1 VTAFRRLLR
10 RRRWL
15 VVTLGA
21 LGALGAAGVA
31 IVVLAAP
38 WDHSTGRSGDV
49 RVDRATLRS
58 GQVVFVVV
66 NDSEETARIAQ
77 VIFNDAFVDFRQSQ
91 HLLSPG
97 DAEQITVSYPWI
109 RGESYEIQLMTAT
122 GPTVDYEL
130 DEAEAGTRSV
140 PA

>member
-1 VTAFRRLLR
+1 MTALRRFLP

-15 VVTLGA
+15 VATV
-21 LGALGAAGVA
+21 GALGAAGVA
-31 IVVLAAP
+31 ILVLAAP
-38 WDHSTGRSGDV
+38 WHHSTGRSGDV
-49 RVDRATLRS
+49 RVDRTILRS

-91 HLLSPG
+91 HLLRPG
-97 DAEQITVSYPWI
+97 DAERIAVPYPWI

-122 GPTVDYEL
+122 GATVDYEL
-130 DEAEAGTRSV
+130 DDAAAGTRSA

>member
-1 VTAFRRLLR
+1 VTAFRLLLR
-10 RRRWL
+10 RRLWL

-21 LGALGAAGVA
+21 LGAAGVS

-91 HLLSPG
+91 HLLRPG

-122 GPTVDYEL
+122 GATVDYEL
-130 DEAEAGTRSV
+130 DEAQAGTRSV